1 MLGTPFSVCT
11 LSLHKKSNHFKSI
24 IRSLR
29 MVAFFT
35 FLYKQVL
42 VLEKQVLVSEKHML
56 GKKLMTAY
64 LRVVF
69 FFVADVFFVLEV
81 FFVVEAFFVVV
92 FFVEEVLL
100 VDETFVAGL

>member
-11 LSLHKKSNHFKSI
+11 LSLHKKNNHFKSI

-69 FFVADVFFVLEV
+69 FFVADVFFVLE
-81 FFVVEAFFVVV
+81 AFFVVV

>member
-69 FFVADVFFVLEV
+69 FFVADVFFV
-81 FFVVEAFFVVV
+81 VEAFFVVV

-100 VDETFVAGL
+100 VDEAFVAGL

>member
-64 LRVVF
+64 LRVAF
-69 FFVADVFFVLEV
+69 FFVADVFFVL
-81 FFVVEAFFVVV
+81 EAFFVVV

>member
-35 FLYKQVL
+35 FLYMQVL

-100 VDETFVAGL
+100 VDEAFVAGL

>member
-42 VLEKQVLVSEKHML
+42 VLEKQVL

-69 FFVADVFFVLEV
+69 FFVADVFFVLE
-81 FFVVEAFFVVV
+81 AFFVVV

-100 VDETFVAGL
+100 VDEAFVAGL

>member
-1 MLGTPFSVCT
+1 MICLAHLFLSVHY
-11 LSLHKKSNHFKSI
+11 LFIKKSNHFKSI

-69 FFVADVFFVLEV
+69 FFVADVFFVLE
-81 FFVVEAFFVVV
+81 AFFVVV

-100 VDETFVAGL
+100 VDEAFVAGL

>member
-1 MLGTPFSVCT
+1 MVN
-11 LSLHKKSNHFKSI
+11 KKSNHFKNI
-24 IRSLR
+24 IRSLK
-29 MVAFFT
+29 MVVFFT

-42 VLEKQVLVSEKHML
+42 VLEKQVL

-69 FFVADVFFVLEV
+69 FFVADVFFVLE
-81 FFVVEAFFVVV
+81 AFFVVV

-100 VDETFVAGL
+100 VDEAFVAGL

>member
-42 VLEKQVLVSEKHML
+42 VSEKHML

-69 FFVADVFFVLEV
+69 FFVADVFFVLE
-81 FFVVEAFFVVV
+81 AFFVVV

-100 VDETFVAGL
+100 VDEAFVAGL

>member
-29 MVAFFT
+29 IVAFFT

-69 FFVADVFFVLEV
+69 FFVADVFFVLE
-81 FFVVEAFFVVV
+81 AFFVVV

-100 VDETFVAGL
+100 VDEAFVAGL

>member
-1 MLGTPFSVCT
+1 MLGTTFSVCT

-35 FLYKQVL
+35 FLYMQVL

-69 FFVADVFFVLEV
+69 FFVADVFFVLE
-81 FFVVEAFFVVV
+81 AFFVVV

-100 VDETFVAGL
+100 VDEAFVAGL

>member
-69 FFVADVFFVLEV
+69 FVADVFFVL
-81 FFVVEAFFVVV
+81 EAFFVVV

-100 VDETFVAGL
+100 VDEAFVAGL

>member
-42 VLEKQVLVSEKHML
+42 VLEKQVL

-100 VDETFVAGL
+100 VDEAFVAGL

>member
-64 LRVVF
+64 LHVVF
-69 FFVADVFFVLEV
+69 FFVADVFFVL
-81 FFVVEAFFVVV
+81 EAFFVVV

-100 VDETFVAGL
+100 VDEAFVAGL

>member
-35 FLYKQVL
+35 CLYKQVL

-69 FFVADVFFVLEV
+69 FFVADVFFVLE
-81 FFVVEAFFVVV
+81 AFFVVV

-100 VDETFVAGL
+100 VDEAFVAGL

>member
-81 FFVVEAFFVVV
+81 LFVVEAFFVVV

-100 VDETFVAGL
+100 VDEAFVAGL

>member
-11 LSLHKKSNHFKSI
+11 LSLHKQSNHFKSI

-100 VDETFVAGL
+100 VDEAFVAGL

>member
-69 FFVADVFFVLEV
+69 FFVADVFFV
-81 FFVVEAFFVVV
+81 VEAFFVVV
-92 FFVEEVLL
+92 FFVEEVLF
-100 VDETFVAGL
+100 VDEAFVAGL

>member
-1 MLGTPFSVCT
+1 MLGTPFSVYT

-69 FFVADVFFVLEV
+69 FFVADVFFVLE
-81 FFVVEAFFVVV
+81 AFFVVV

-100 VDETFVAGL
+100 VDEAFVAGL

>member
-42 VLEKQVLVSEKHML
+42 VLEKQVLVSEKQVL

-69 FFVADVFFVLEV
+69 FFVADVFFVLE
-81 FFVVEAFFVVV
+81 AFFVVV

-100 VDETFVAGL
+100 VDEAFVAGL

>member
-1 MLGTPFSVCT
+1 
-11 LSLHKKSNHFKSI
+11 
-24 IRSLR
+24 

-35 FLYKQVL
+35 FLYKQV
-42 VLEKQVLVSEKHML
+42 L

-81 FFVVEAFFVVV
+81 FFVVV

>member
-56 GKKLMTAY
+56 GKKKLMTAY

-69 FFVADVFFVLEV
+69 FFVADVFFVLE
-81 FFVVEAFFVVV
+81 AFFVVV
-92 FFVEEVLL
+92 FFV
-100 VDETFVAGL
+100 

>member
-11 LSLHKKSNHFKSI
+11 LSLHKKNNHFKSI

-56 GKKLMTAY
+56 GKKKLMTAY

-69 FFVADVFFVLEV
+69 FFVADVFFVLE
-81 FFVVEAFFVVV
+81 AFFVVV
-92 FFVEEVLL
+92 FFV
-100 VDETFVAGL
+100 

>member
-69 FFVADVFFVLEV
+69 FFVADVFFVLE
-81 FFVVEAFFVVV
+81 AFFVVV

-100 VDETFVAGL
+100 VNEAFVAGL

>member
-69 FFVADVFFVLEV
+69 FFVADVFFVLE
-81 FFVVEAFFVVV
+81 AFFVVV

-100 VDETFVAGL
+100 VDEAFVAGL

>member
-69 FFVADVFFVLEV
+69 FFVAYVFFVL
-81 FFVVEAFFVVV
+81 EAFFVVV

-100 VDETFVAGL
+100 VDEAFVAGL

>member
-1 MLGTPFSVCT
+1 MLGTPVSVCT

-69 FFVADVFFVLEV
+69 FFVADVFFVLE
-81 FFVVEAFFVVV
+81 AFFVVV

-100 VDETFVAGL
+100 VDEAFVAGL

>member
-11 LSLHKKSNHFKSI
+11 LSLHKKNNHFKNI
-24 IRSLR
+24 IRSLK
-29 MVAFFT
+29 MVVFFT

-42 VLEKQVLVSEKHML
+42 VLEKQVL

-69 FFVADVFFVLEV
+69 FFVADVFFVLE
-81 FFVVEAFFVVV
+81 AFFVVV

-100 VDETFVAGL
+100 VDEAFVAGL

>member
-42 VLEKQVLVSEKHML
+42 VLEKQVLVLEKQVL

-100 VDETFVAGL
+100 VDEAFVAGL

>member
-24 IRSLR
+24 IRSLS

-42 VLEKQVLVSEKHML
+42 VLEKQVL
-56 GKKLMTAY
+56 GKNL
-64 LRVVF
+64 
-69 FFVADVFFVLEV
+69 
-81 FFVVEAFFVVV
+81 
-92 FFVEEVLL
+92 
-100 VDETFVAGL
+100 

>member
-69 FFVADVFFVLEV
+69 FFVADVFFVLE
-81 FFVVEAFFVVV
+81 AFFVVV

>member
-69 FFVADVFFVLEV
+69 FFVADVFFVLE
-81 FFVVEAFFVVV
+81 AFFVVV
-92 FFVEEVLL
+92 FFV
-100 VDETFVAGL
+100 

>member
-56 GKKLMTAY
+56 GKKLITAY

-69 FFVADVFFVLEV
+69 FFVADVFFVLE
-81 FFVVEAFFVVV
+81 AFFVVV

-100 VDETFVAGL
+100 VDEAFVAGL